1 MKEKTFLILWLLFLG
16 ILVSPSAWGQYFN
29 YASAYTGNQTTD
41 YQSLIRK
48 IDDTSALVCFYDDS
62 VNQYAIARVG
72 LSLSCRKAILPMGCT
87 VNDMRITGDDV
98 YFCGSLYATPI
109 IGHIKLS
116 SFWTPNRTFTLFKVT
131 NSFATNLHRMAAY
144 TIDGKQKVVIVGD
157 VIFTDNSPF
166 SCPYDTT
173 YYDPSLG
180 DSVHYYYHYCLHTII
195 LEVDFIGANH
205 LLDRYVSTTIVPS
218 HRELITEVIETE
230 NYVAFVGHY
239 TDHHTTIIHRCPKND
254 VLNNFDGYHWCFW
267 GIDEGHSRFR
277 GCLMKGDTIAVSSMS
292 TFYDSYGVQQ
302 FSTNI
307 RVFDIASTNVT
318 NTHAL
323 RVPLNTKTEPLD
335 LMYMPKDH
343 RLVLLQD
350 IKLPSL
356 SSDQNTFVHID
367 PYMVTAHN
375 AKCWYEAYW
384 QKSFNCLCRLNDTI
398 YLASGGEYWCMK
410 DIDPLISDSCYKTDV
425 VNVIPIN
432 KEHFA
437 SELDRYYKNS
447 DIVDS
452 LSLFSLPKNAEI
464 ESFCI
469 INN

>member
-1 MKEKTFLILWLLFLG
+1 M
-16 ILVSPSAWGQYFN
+16 
-29 YASAYTGNQTTD
+29 
-41 YQSLIRK
+41 
-48 IDDTSALVCFYDDS
+48 
-62 VNQYAIARVG
+62 
-72 LSLSCRKAILPMGCT
+72 
-87 VNDMRITGDDV
+87 
-98 YFCGSLYATPI
+98 
-109 IGHIKLS
+109 
-116 SFWTPNRTFTLFKVT
+116 
-131 NSFATNLHRMAAY
+131 
-144 TIDGKQKVVIVGD
+144 
-157 VIFTDNSPF
+157 
-166 SCPYDTT
+166 
-173 YYDPSLG
+173 
-180 DSVHYYYHYCLHTII
+180 
-195 LEVDFIGANH
+195 
-205 LLDRYVSTTIVPS
+205 
-218 HRELITEVIETE
+218 
-230 NYVAFVGHY
+230 AFVGHY